1 MRNVT
6 IASCRIK
13 TLRQYQNMTQAEFAW
28 YLGIPLRTIVEWE
41 AGRRNPPIYVVNLIE
56 NKFDYDRLRIAITAN
71 LK

>member
-13 TLRQYQNMTQAEFAW
+13 TLRQRENMTQAEFSL
-28 YLGIPLRTIVEWE
+28 YLEIPLRTIVEWE

-56 NKFDYDRLRIAITAN
+56 NKFNYDRLRIAITAN

>member
-13 TLRQYQNMTQAEFAW
+13 TLRQHQNMTQAEFAW